1 MPKTK
6 QSNAKLPPPGPN
18 CILGRKTPDCG
29 QAGKRQG
36 VPMADRAEPSAIK
49 PDAASKLALDRT
61 RLSYGRTMLAWVRTA
76 IALITFGFS
85 IQQFFRM
92 ARPGAAED
100 KGLMGPHEFGMA
112 MIIIGL
118 LALLLAAV
126 QHRSNLAALR
136 EQYPET
142 EGYSKIQGSGAVL
155 LAALI
160 AILGMLALLA
170 AIVRE

>member
-1 MPKTK
+1 
-6 QSNAKLPPPGPN
+6 
-18 CILGRKTPDCG
+18 
-29 QAGKRQG
+29 
-36 VPMADRAEPSAIK
+36 MADHAGQSSIK

-61 RLSYGRTMLAWVRTA
+61 RLSYDRNMLAWVRTA

-85 IQQFFRM
+85 IQQFFRI
-92 ARPGAAED
+92 AKPSASEG
-100 KGLMGPHEFGMA
+100 KGLITPHEFGMA

-118 LALLLAAV
+118 LALLLAAL

-136 EQYPET
+136 AQYPLT
-142 EGYSKIQGSGAVL
+142 EGYTKIQRSGAVL
-155 LAALI
+155 LAVLI

>member
-1 MPKTK
+1 
-6 QSNAKLPPPGPN
+6 
-18 CILGRKTPDCG
+18 
-29 QAGKRQG
+29 
-36 VPMADRAEPSAIK
+36 MADRAEESSIK

-85 IQQFFRM
+85 IQQFFRI
-92 ARPGAAED
+92 ARMGTPESR
-100 KGLMGPHEFGMA
+100 GLITPHEFGMA

-118 LALLLAAV
+118 LALLLAAL
-126 QHRSNLAALR
+126 QHRSDLAALR
-136 EQYPET
+136 AQYPVT
-142 EGYSKIQGSGAVL
+142 EGYTKIQHSGAVL

-160 AILGMLALLA
+160 AILGLLALLT